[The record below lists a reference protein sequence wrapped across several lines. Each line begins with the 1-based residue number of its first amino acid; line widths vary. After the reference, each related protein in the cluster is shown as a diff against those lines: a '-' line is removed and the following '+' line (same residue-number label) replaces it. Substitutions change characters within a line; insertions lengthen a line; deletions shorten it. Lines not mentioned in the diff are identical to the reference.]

1 MSGHEVLL
9 SIAGGVALLLWATRM
24 VRTGIMRAYGPE
36 LRRLI
41 GQTTRTRLSAF
52 SVGLGVAGLLQSST
66 ATALL
71 ANTFAARGLLTVMA
85 GLAIMLG
92 ADVGSTLVVQVLS
105 FDITWA
111 SPALILVGVI
121 CFMASSASKVQHI
134 GRILIG
140 VGLLLLSLTLIV
152 GASAPLRGSEVLQSV
167 VRPLAEDPI
176 LALLLAA
183 VLTWIAHSSVAVV
196 LLVMSLATSGVVPL
210 ELAFALVLGANIGSG
225 IIPMMLTLSA
235 GPISRRI
242 PLGNLLFRVVGAVIA
257 LPLIG
262 LAAPL
267 VGALEGEPAR
277 QVANFHTAFNLILAA
292 VFLPLTGFAAGIA
305 ARLIPDREDEE
316 AGEITARYLD
326 YSAVATPAVAMA
338 CATREVMRM
347 ADLVEIMLRG
357 VIDAFESNDA
367 QQVERLTQMDDDV
380 DALHE
385 AIKLYLTEASRQT
398 LDEQESARCVELIT
412 FTTNLEHIGDII
424 EKNLLELAAKKI
436 RKQLTFSEEGW
447 AELKAMHGRV
457 VQQMQLAMSVFVSRD
472 VEIARRLLSEKEQF
486 RDLEREGSERHLE
499 RLRDGQVQSIETS
512 ALHLDML
519 RDLKRIHSH
528 LTSVAYPI
536 LETEGALRP
545 SRLIAH
551 SEAEASETEADA
563 HGPENEI
570 TGRRPAGRSRGS

>member
-1 MSGHEVLL
+1 LSGHEVLL

-41 GQTTRTRLSAF
+41 GRATRRRLPAF
-52 SVGLGVAGLLQSST
+52 AVGLGVASLLQSST

-71 ANTFAARGLLTVMA
+71 ANTFAARGLLTVAA

-92 ADVGSTLVVQVLS
+92 ADVGSTLVVQILS
-105 FDITWA
+105 FDISWA

-121 CFMASSASKVQHI
+121 CFMASSTPKPQHI

-140 VGLLLLSLTLIV
+140 LGLLLLSLTLIV

-167 VRPLAEDPI
+167 IGPLAQDPI
-176 LALLLAA
+176 LAVLLAA

-196 LLVMSLATSGVVPL
+196 LLVMSLASGGVVPL
-210 ELAFALVLGANIGSG
+210 ALGFALVLGANIGSG
-225 IIPMMLTLSA
+225 IIPMMLSLSA
-235 GPISRRI
+235 GPSSRRI

-257 LPLIG
+257 IPLIG

-267 VGALEGEPAR
+267 VGAFDAEPAR
-277 QVANFHTAFNLILAA
+277 QIANFHTAFNLVLAA
-292 VFLPLTGFAAGIA
+292 VFLPLTGLAASVA
-305 ARLIPDREDEE
+305 ARLIPDREDEKE
-316 AGEITARYLD
+316 GEITARYLD
-326 YSAVATPAVAMA
+326 PSAIATPAVAMA

-357 VIDAFESNDA
+357 VVDAFENNDA

-398 LDEQESARCVELIT
+398 LDKRESARCVELIT

-424 EKNLLELAAKKI
+424 EKNLLDLAAKKI
-436 RKQLTFSEEGW
+436 RQQLTFSEDGW

-457 VQQMQLAMSVFVSRD
+457 VQQMQLTMSVFVSRD
-472 VEIARRLLSEKEQF
+472 VEIARRLLGEKERF

-499 RLRDGQVQSIETS
+499 RLRSGQVQSIETS
-512 ALHLDML
+512 AIHLDML

-545 SRLIAH
+545 SRLISH

-563 HGPENEI
+563 RGPENEI